1 MNEPYKPTIEVAMA
15 AITTLQ
21 DATSLSFTRVDT
33 EINALRTD
41 MNNGFALVNKRFDL
55 MDSRFDVME
64 KRFDR
69 LEQRFDGLEQLII
82 ASKPKPKR
90 TRPQDRE

>member
-21 DATSLSFTRVDT
+21 DATALSFTRVDT

-41 MNNGFALVNKRFDL
+41 MNNGFALVNKRFEIVD
-55 MDSRFDVME
+55 